1 MTLVK
6 IPVATTTTKVTVVK
20 PCNFSVIPTAMAV
33 VTDLGKREMA
43 RKKSMPKIL
52 ATRAVK
58 DVLTTTANRLPK
70 RILRAWCFIK

>member
-33 VTDLGKREMA
+33 VTDFGKREMA
-43 RKKSMPKIL
+43 RKKSIPKIL

-58 DVLTTTANRLPK
+58 EVLTTTANRLPK
-70 RILRAWCFIK
+70 RILRA